1 MTRTADVV
9 TLTSREVE
17 PLAGEPVAREP
28 VAGEPVPGERVTGE
42 PVAGEPVAGEPVAGE
57 PGLSRRLALAGLPLA
72 ALIVLFVLFLASN
85 PLDGFRSAPPQ
96 AAGAA
101 ERVVFEA
108 SPPAIHL
115 IVRNT
120 GNQPL
125 TVSQIIVNDGYWQHS
140 IGDRQ
145 LGRFESTNL
154 EILYPWEVGVPV
166 EVGLA
171 TSTGDVVRLDL
182 GPASLTP
189 NQDGDTWATYSWV
202 GLFVGLIPVAAGLC
216 VLPLLACARRRLL
229 DFTLAVTVGL
239 LAFLLIDTV
248 LEGWDLAT
256 AAREPFQGQEV
267 FVLAAVVTLIVLT
280 TVSGSATS
288 KSMRDAAMPVAVAIG
303 IHNFGEGIAVGAALA
318 TGRTDLGL
326 ALIVGFAV
334 HNVTEGIAIA
344 ATLAREGPPRL
355 PILRLVVL
363 AAVASAPA
371 IPGVWLGGF
380 AFDPTVAAIAFGIA
394 TGAILQVLWM
404 IGRPMVR
411 HAGDRVVAAGFGAGL
426 LAMYLTGLLTL

>member
-1 MTRTADVV
+1 MGPTAEVV
-9 TLTSREVE
+9 TVTSRDVE
-17 PLAGEPVAREP
+17 LVSGAPSLG
-28 VAGEPVPGERVTGE
+28 
-42 PVAGEPVAGEPVAGE
+42 
-57 PGLSRRLALAGLPLA
+57 RRLALAVLPFA
-72 ALIVLFVLFLASN
+72 ALIVMFIVFLASN
-85 PLDGFRSAPPQ
+85 PLDSFRSAPPR
-96 AAGAA
+96 AAGTA

-108 SPPAIHL
+108 APAIRL

-120 GNQPL
+120 GTQSL
-125 TVSQIIVNDGYWQHS
+125 TVSQTIVNDGYWQHS

-145 LGRFESTNL
+145 LGRFESTHL
-154 EILYPWEVGVPV
+154 EILYPWEEGVPV

-171 TSTGDVVRLDL
+171 TSNGDIVRLDL

-189 NQDGDTWATYSWV
+189 NPDGDTWATYTWV
-202 GLFVGLIPVAAGLC
+202 GLFVGLVPVAAGLC
-216 VLPLLACARRRLL
+216 AFPLLASARRRVL
-229 DFTLAVTVGL
+229 DFALALTVGL
-239 LAFLLIDTV
+239 LAFLFFDTV

-267 FVLAAVVTLIVLT
+267 FVLAAVVTAIMLT
-280 TVSGSATS
+280 MVSASGTSA
-288 KSMRDAAMPVAVAIG
+288 RRHHAASPVAVAIG
-303 IHNFGEGIAVGAALA
+303 IHNFGEGIAIGAALA

-344 ATLAREGPPRL
+344 VPLAQDGPSRH
-355 PILRLVVL
+355 PILRMVVL
-363 AAVASAPA
+363 AAIASGPA

-380 AFDPTVAAIAFGIA
+380 AFDPTIAAIAFGIA

-411 HAGDRVVAAGFGAGL
+411 GAGDRVVAAGVGAGL
-426 LAMYLTGLLTL
+426 LVMYLTGLLTL